1 MRERLRIAK
10 RGFDNFRRD
19 GMTTVA
25 AALAYYAFLALP
37 SALMIAVGTFG
48 LLAGPNAVSTVIDRL
63 HGVMPEQASALLDD
77 SLRRLID
84 RQGTS
89 IAVLATGLLLALW
102 SLTGAMQNVM
112 WGVNLA
118 FEREERRGFI
128 RRRLVAGEM
137 VLFALLGFVLA
148 FGVLTLGPHLS
159 RWVGDAVGARRLVE
173 TAWYVTEWPLVVVG
187 LLISFAGVM
196 YLAPSVEHRNW
207 RLATF
212 GSLLATALWLAGS
225 AAFSVYVSG
234 FGSYNKAWGSL
245 AAVVVMLT
253 WLWLGGVALLLGAE
267 IDAAAGG
274 RDDRARR
281 ARSPE
286 LSPERD
292 WRGPQAPQTRPAA
305 GHSSRRSRVHG

>member
-1 MRERLRIAK
+1 MRERLRVAK

-25 AALAYYAFLALP
+25 AALAYYAFLAIP
-37 SALMIAVGTFG
+37 SALMVTVGTFG
-48 LLAGPNAVSTVIDRL
+48 LVAGPDTVSTVIDRL
-63 HGVMPEQASALLDD
+63 HGIMPGQASALLDD

-89 IAVLATGLLLALW
+89 VAVLATGLLLAVW
-102 SLTGAMQNVM
+102 ALTGAMQNVM

-118 FEREERRGFI
+118 FGREESRGFI

-159 RWVGDAVGARRLVE
+159 RWVGDAVGARGPVE
-173 TAWYVTEWPLVVVG
+173 TAWYVAEWPLVAGG
-187 LLISFAGVM
+187 LLVAFAGIM
-196 YLAPSVEHRNW
+196 YLAPSPDHRSW

-212 GSLLATALWLAGS
+212 GSLLATALWLAAS
-225 AAFSVYVSG
+225 AAFSVYASG

-267 IDAAAGG
+267 IDAAAEG
-274 RDDRARR
+274 RHISTRN
-281 ARSPE
+281 ARSPG
-286 LSPERD
+286 LSTERD
-292 WRGPQAPQTRPAA
+292 WRHPQEPQTRPAA
-305 GHSSRRSRVHG
+305 RPSPRRSR